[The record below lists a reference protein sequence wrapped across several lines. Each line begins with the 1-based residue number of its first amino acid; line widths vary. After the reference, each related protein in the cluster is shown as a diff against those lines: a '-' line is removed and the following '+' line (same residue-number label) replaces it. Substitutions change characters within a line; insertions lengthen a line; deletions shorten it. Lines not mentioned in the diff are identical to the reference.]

1 MADNT
6 TVHIGENSPEQV
18 AYKLMRLIASAEKI
32 NMEGL
37 GINSNRQWIIRTYC
51 QCLMATRMPNYP
63 DDVAGS
69 YKPQQ

>member
-1 MADNT
+1 MAEAA

-18 AYKLMRLIASAEKI
+18 AYKLMRHIASAEKI
-32 NMEGL
+32 NL
-37 GINSNRQWIIRTYC
+37 DGINVTSSRQWIIRTYC

-63 DDVAGS
+63 DDVLNS